1 MEEQVHLKVQ
11 KTARV
16 YTYGNISEAKEV
28 WVLFHGYGHNI
39 HDFFEPFK
47 SYGKNNAFIVPEG
60 LSKFYQKGFN
70 GKVGSSWMTK
80 EDRALEI
87 QDALHYFE
95 TIIEHFQLE
104 NKNINIFGFSQGG
117 PMAARWV
124 NKFDLKYGKVIFWST
139 YLSEEELNLNSKIRR
154 LKVQSFFSKT
164 DQFVNAEQFD
174 KYFSE
179 YPYLNPTEYKGNHY
193 FSEND
198 LAQFFENV

>member
-16 YTYGNISEAKEV
+16 YTYGDIYGVKEV
-28 WVLFHGYGHNI
+28 WILFHGYGQNI

-47 SYGKNNAFIVPEG
+47 NYAKNNAFIVPEG

-70 GKVGSSWMTK
+70 GKVGASWMTK
-80 EDRALEI
+80 EDRAFEI
-87 QDALHYFE
+87 QDALKYFE

-104 NKNINIFGFSQGG
+104 NKTINIFGFSQGG

-139 YLSEEELNLNSKIRR
+139 YLSNEELNLSSKIRMLNVR
-154 LKVQSFFSKT
+154 SFFSKT
-164 DQFVNAEQFD
+164 DQFVNADRFD
-174 KYFSE
+174 KYFAE
-179 YPYLNPTEYKGNHY
+179 HPFLDPTEYKGDHF
-193 FSEND
+193 FSQNN
-198 LAQFFENV
+198 LAQLFDNR